1 MKWLIF
7 LIFLV
12 SCIEAP
18 VTDFASTSDDEAR
31 DSLRGRIRSRS
42 LNDSS
47 ARCSESENCKK
58 TCEDIYLKA
67 TDLDRCYNTSESKV
81 KAVAEVFDILINPE
95 KLSNL
100 NDIEVKDFSQFL
112 SIGYRAFLDLIDPVL
127 RDEDGDRRNVYWED
141 LHAYDA
147 RSAQL
152 VLEWIAN
159 EEKVARAVS
168 SKDKDLDIVR
178 HLFCIAG
185 RSVSVN
191 KQKNYMC
198 KLWGVSS
205 SECGQPQTPWTASEE
220 GGYIWRTPWDTV
232 DPPPFII
239 SSPLRW
245 VINFEREAWA
255 WFVRMD
261 DEPNPSPPPP
271 RRKQNLWEFTVENPA
286 DTENCYDDPASLYI
300 DHPASLYIGLTQG
313 EYDGVGFSTYANKQ
327 ENDQAESLSDKLI
340 DEICGVNP
348 LCRQFYR
355 CPVWINYEGY
365 SADVDDRKC
374 GLYYQAVSVF

>member
-18 VTDFASTSDDEAR
+18 VTDFASTSDDEGR
-31 DSLRGRIRSRS
+31 DTLRGRIRSRS
-42 LNDSS
+42 LSDSS
-47 ARCSESENCKK
+47 ARCSESKSCKN

-81 KAVAEVFDILINPE
+81 KAVSEVFDILINPE

-100 NDIEVKDFSQFL
+100 NDIDAKDFSQFL
-112 SIGYRAFLDLIDPVL
+112 SIGYRAFLDLIDPVF

-159 EEKVARAVS
+159 EEKATRSIA

-185 RSVSVN
+185 RSVSVS
-191 KQKNYMC
+191 KQKDYMC
-198 KLWGVSS
+198 DLWDLSDSDCNSELPDENREKTWTVSNDVDD
-205 SECGQPQTPWTASEE
+205 PWTMTVKDSSDEE
-220 GGYIWRTPWDTV
+220 DCH
-232 DPPPFII
+232 
-239 SSPLRW
+239 
-245 VINFEREAWA
+245 N
-255 WFVRMD
+255 
-261 DEPNPSPPPP
+261 N
-271 RRKQNLWEFTVENPA
+271 
-286 DTENCYDDPASLYI
+286 
-300 DHPASLYIGLTQG
+300 PASLYIGLTQG
-313 EYDGVGFSTYANKQ
+313 EYDGVAFSTYAKKQ
-327 ENDQAESLSDKLI
+327 ENDQAQNLSQKLI
-340 DEICGVNP
+340 DKICSGSSLCNEFYTCSVEIAHEGLPQDDANC
-348 LCRQFYR
+348 LRYR
-355 CPVWINYEGY
+355 
-365 SADVDDRKC
+365 DV
-374 GLYYQAVSVF
+374 LP

>member
-42 LNDSS
+42 LSDSS
-47 ARCSESENCKK
+47 TRCSESKSCKN

-81 KAVAEVFDILINPE
+81 KAVAEVFDILINPRR
-95 KLSNL
+95 LSDL

-112 SIGYRAFLDLIDPVL
+112 SIGHRAFLDLIDPVH

-159 EEKVARAVS
+159 EEKTARAIS

-185 RSVSVN
+185 RSVSIN
-191 KQKNYMC
+191 EQKDYMC
-198 KLWGVSS
+198 DLWEMSS
-205 SECGQPQTPWTASEE
+205 SSCDSKFSANEDPGWPMTVKDTSDEE
-220 GGYIWRTPWDTV
+220 D
-232 DPPPFII
+232 
-239 SSPLRW
+239 
-245 VINFEREAWA
+245 
-255 WFVRMD
+255 
-261 DEPNPSPPPP
+261 
-271 RRKQNLWEFTVENPA
+271 
-286 DTENCYDDPASLYI
+286 CYDD
-300 DHPASLYIGLTQG
+300 PASLYIGLTQG
-313 EYDGVGFSTYANKQ
+313 EYDDVGFSTYANKQ
-327 ENDQAESLSDKLI
+327 ENDQAESLSNKLI
-340 DEICGVNP
+340 NEICGTDV
-348 LCRQFYR
+348 LCGQFYR
-355 CPVWINYEGY
+355 CSVRVKYEGHKT
-365 SADVDDRKC
+365 SASDSSC
-374 GLYYQAVSVF
+374 ALYHQFIN